1 MTRDDQNDYLE
12 RVLKSLVL
20 DVNRLAARVH
30 HLESAHGPAIINIKE
45 EMSALT
51 ANLQGFVSVDD
62 LSERQRRER
71 ECYVRHS
78 KNVLKKRWDSG
89 PQLPDPLESVSYKH
103 LTLPTTPYV

>member
-45 EMSALT
+45 EMSA
-51 ANLQGFVSVDD
+51 
-62 LSERQRRER
+62 
-71 ECYVRHS
+71 
-78 KNVLKKRWDSG
+78 
-89 PQLPDPLESVSYKH
+89 PVSYTH
-103 LTLPTTPYV
+103 LTLPTIYSV

>member
-78 KNVLKKRWDSG
+78 KNVLKKKVGQWSPATR
-89 PQLPDPLESVSYKH
+89 PP
-103 LTLPTTPYV
+103 